1 MGGAGAIRSSAETSG
16 FELAT
21 FLEAVFILVS
31 LEPADHFIIVL
42 ISDFPSPGKWRGVNS
57 YCTR

>member
-42 ISDFPSPGKWRGVNS
+42 ISDFPSPGK
-57 YCTR
+57 